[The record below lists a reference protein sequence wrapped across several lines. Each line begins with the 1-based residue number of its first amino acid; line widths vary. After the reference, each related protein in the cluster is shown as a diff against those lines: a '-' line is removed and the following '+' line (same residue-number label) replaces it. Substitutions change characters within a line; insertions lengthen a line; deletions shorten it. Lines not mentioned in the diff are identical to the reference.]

1 MSVQELTSIKIDR
14 GTDFEKSIS
23 IGTTTLNTGI
33 HSTVSKIRKHPSALD
48 YSEFETFINTTNNS
62 IIISMGSTTTSEL
75 DLGRNYFDIFL
86 INNQTNKTTKL
97 VEGSIIVN
105 DSASR

>member
-1 MSVQELTSIKIDR
+1 MSVQSLPSIIINR
-14 GTDFEKSIS
+14 GTDFERSVS
-23 IGTTTLNTGI
+23 IGTTILNSGI
-33 HSTVSKIRKHPSALD
+33 HSTVSKIRKHSSAD
-48 YSEFETFINTTNNS
+48 EYAEFQTYINDTTNKV
-62 IIISMGSTTTSEL
+62 IISMGNTITTDL

-86 INNQTNKTTKL
+86 INNQTNKTIKL

>member
-1 MSVQELTSIKIDR
+1 MGNTIT
-14 GTDFEKSIS
+14 TD
-23 IGTTTLNTGI
+23 
-33 HSTVSKIRKHPSALD
+33 
-48 YSEFETFINTTNNS
+48 
-62 IIISMGSTTTSEL
+62 L

-86 INNQTNKTTKL
+86 INNQTNKTIKL